1 MISVPSHELL
11 HLLATYGY
19 WAVLVFIAIESTG
32 IPFPGETML
41 LVAAIY
47 AGATHRLS
55 IPLVIVAAASGAILG
70 DNLGFFIGREGGY
83 RLLRRYGRYI
93 RLDESKL
100 KLGQYLFM
108 KHGGKVVFFGRFV
121 AVLRAWAAFLAGTNR
136 MWWPSF
142 LLFNALG
149 GIVWATLYGLG
160 GYFLGDSIHRLTGPV
175 AIISIV
181 LAALVIIASLLFI
194 RRNEQRLEAE
204 AERALPGPLD
214 AYHMKASNNQAPS
227 HNSRPSAPSPSAA
240 ASTPH
245 AEHEPQPV
253 QQEPE
258 DQAEPEKENELPA
271 KGERP
276 SKRSL

>member
-1 MISVPSHELL
+1 MISITMHDLL
-11 HLLATYGY
+11 HLLVTYGY

-47 AGATHRLS
+47 AGTTHRLS
-55 IPLVIVAAASGAILG
+55 ITLVIVAGVFGAILG
-70 DNLGFFIGREGGY
+70 DNLGFLIGREGGY

-93 RLDESKL
+93 RLDERKL

-136 MWWPSF
+136 MRWSGF

-149 GIVWATLYGLG
+149 GIAWATLFGLG
-160 GYFLGDSIHRLTGPV
+160 GYLLGDNIHRLTGPV
-175 AIISIV
+175 AITTIM
-181 LAALVIIASLLFI
+181 LAALVIIALLVFV

-214 AYHMKASNNQAPS
+214 AYQPKESRGQTPRQHVRLSVSPQEKSSPTQHATNKQNAALSGSTGQAGPEQE
-227 HNSRPSAPSPSAA
+227 NA
-240 ASTPH
+240 
-245 AEHEPQPV
+245 HEPEHV
-253 QQEPE
+253 LEV
-258 DQAEPEKENELPA
+258 
-271 KGERP
+271 
-276 SKRSL
+276 